1 MKLFAQGTLIVK
13 DMFLEPIKKLAQE
26 AYKEEAR
33 EANSYRI
40 GAVCFIVASF
50 GCF

>member
-1 MKLFAQGTLIVK
+1 
-13 DMFLEPIKKLAQE
+13 MFLEPMKKLAQE

-40 GAVCFIVASF
+40 VLYVL
-50 GCF
+50 